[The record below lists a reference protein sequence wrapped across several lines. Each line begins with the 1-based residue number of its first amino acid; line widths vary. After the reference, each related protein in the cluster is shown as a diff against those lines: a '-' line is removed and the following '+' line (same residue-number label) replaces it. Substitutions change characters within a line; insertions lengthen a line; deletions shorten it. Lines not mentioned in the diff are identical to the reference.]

1 MQLIEISEIN
11 STNVYSSE
19 LLKNQTVKD
28 DTIVYTFIQTDGKG
42 LGNNKWLSKPFQNI
56 LMSIITFPYIQV
68 TDYFKLNL
76 IVSLAVIDYLKL
88 LGVKA
93 KIKWPNDIYVNDKK
107 ICGILIENSISG
119 NLISSS
125 IVGIGLNV
133 NQIYFDK
140 SIPNPVSL
148 KLITGIHYNIKEQI
162 KVIGEVVLQKIK
174 ENKNVDF
181 KILKKEY
188 LKVLY
193 LYDEYAD
200 FCDINKKFKAKI
212 IDIENSG
219 HIVIEKFDGE
229 VTKYF
234 FKEVKF
240 L

>member
-1 MQLIEISEIN
+1 MQFIEISEIN

-19 LLKNQTVKD
+19 LLKNHAVKD
-28 DTIVYTFIQTDGKG
+28 DTIVYTFNQTEGKG
-42 LGNNKWLSKPFQNI
+42 LGNNKWLSEPFQNI
-56 LMSIITFPYIQV
+56 LMSIITFPEIQV

-88 LGVKA
+88 LGIKA

-107 ICGILIENSISG
+107 LCGILIENNISG

-133 NQIYFDK
+133 NQIFFDK

-148 KLITGIHYNIKEQI
+148 KLIRGIDYNIKEHI
-162 KVIGEVVLQKIK
+162 KILGELVLQKIK
-174 ENKNVDF
+174 QNINIDF
-181 KILKKEY
+181 EILKNEY

-193 LYDEYAD
+193 LYDEYTE
-200 FCDINKKFKAKI
+200 FQDINQKFTAKI

-219 HIVIEKFDGE
+219 HLVIEKYNGE
-229 VTKYF
+229 VSKFF
-234 FKEVKF
+234 FKELKF